1 MFSKK
6 KKYILFVKPRLIHL
20 LFLFYFICSII
31 KQTILKDIKEK
42 NNLSIP
48 ILKLYVYDIGDFI
61 SLIPLLVIKI
71 KSKSKNNDNDINNS
85 RNNSKEGL
93 DYIYTG
99 EITYEYEKNRKA
111 IILNIF
117 LISIFD
123 FVAQISTTVY
133 YLVRGSQNLEVKQA
147 NLNSLLIFNVIFL
160 FLFSHL
166 ILKTL
171 FYRHHFFSFVI
182 FIICLIVIVILDF
195 IEINRDNSDKIVISI
210 IYLLIRIFATMLYS
224 LEDTIAKLMF
234 HNYYFS
240 PSLLLLIKA
249 IIQFF
254 YLIIFS
260 IPLIYVKFKDEKGE
274 EKILF
279 SMFESIFNNRLYIF
293 LYVLYMINSFFYNIL
308 NYSLIDVFSP
318 NHTAIAKIF
327 ENFGVLII
335 NVIEKDI
342 ITGYY
347 IAIRFI
353 MFIILILTSFIYN
366 EFIVFNCCGLNT
378 GTKLY
383 LDYKEKFDIALIEET
398 DSNRVTVDNNEMVS
412 CNSINSE
419 QYDED

>member
-42 NNLSIP
+42 DNLSIP
-48 ILKLYVYDIGDFI
+48 ILKLYIYDIGDFI

-71 KSKSKNNDNDINNS
+71 KSKSKNSDNNINNS
-85 RNNSKEGL
+85 RNNSKTEL

-99 EITYEYEKNRKA
+99 EIQYEYEKNRKA

-133 YLVRGSQNLEVKQA
+133 YLIRGSQNLEVKQA

-260 IPLIYVKFKDEKGE
+260 IPLIYIKFKDENGE

-366 EFIVFNCCGLNT
+366 EFIVFNYCGLNT

-398 DSNRVTVDNNEMVS
+398 DNNRVTVDSNEMVS

>member
-1 MFSKK
+1 MISKK

-42 NNLSIP
+42 DNLSIP
-48 ILKLYVYDIGDFI
+48 ILKLYIYDIGDFI

-182 FIICLIVIVILDF
+182 FIICLIVIVFLDF

-398 DSNRVTVDNNEMVS
+398 DSNRVTIDSNEMVS

>member
-1 MFSKK
+1 MLSKK

-31 KQTILKDIKEK
+31 KQTILKNIKEK
-42 NNLSIP
+42 DNLSIP
-48 ILKLYVYDIGDFI
+48 IFKLYVYDIGDFI
-61 SLIPLLVIKI
+61 SLIPLLVIKK
-71 KSKSKNNDNDINNS
+71 KSKPKNNDNS
-85 RNNSKEGL
+85 RSNSKEGL

-99 EITYEYEKNRKA
+99 EIGYEYQKNKKI

-133 YLVRGSQNLEVKQA
+133 YLIRGSQNLEVKQA

-166 ILKTL
+166 ILKTI
-171 FYRHHFFSFVI
+171 FYRHHFFSFEI
-182 FIICLIVIVILDF
+182 FIICIIVIVILDF
-195 IEINRDNSDKIVISI
+195 IEINKDNSDKIVISI

-224 LEDTIAKLMF
+224 LEDTIAKIMF
-234 HNYYFS
+234 LNYYFS

-249 IIQFF
+249 IIQIF

-260 IPLIYVKFKDEKGE
+260 IPLIFVKFKDEK
-274 EKILF
+274 KILF
-279 SMFESIFNNRLYIF
+279 SMFESIFNNKLYIF

-318 NHTAIAKIF
+318 NHTAIAKIL

-335 NVIEKDI
+335 NAIEKDI

-353 MFIILILTSFIYN
+353 MFIILIQ
-366 EFIVFNCCGLNT
+366 IV
-378 GTKLY
+378 
-383 LDYKEKFDIALIEET
+383 
-398 DSNRVTVDNNEMVS
+398 MV
-412 CNSINSE
+412 IGI
-419 QYDED
+419 

>member
-1 MFSKK
+1 MISKK

-31 KQTILKDIKEK
+31 KQTLLKDIKEK

-48 ILKLYVYDIGDFI
+48 IFKLYVYDIGDFI

-71 KSKSKNNDNDINNS
+71 KSKSKNNDNNINDS

-133 YLVRGSQNLEVKQA
+133 YLIRGSQNLEVKQA

-260 IPLIYVKFKDEKGE
+260 IPLIYVKFKDENGE

-398 DSNRVTVDNNEMVS
+398 DNNRVTVDSNEMVS

>member
-1 MFSKK
+1 MISKK

-31 KQTILKDIKEK
+31 KQTLLKDIKEK
-42 NNLSIP
+42 DNLSIP

-71 KSKSKNNDNDINNS
+71 KSKSKNSDNNINNS

-249 IIQFF
+249 IIQLF

-279 SMFESIFNNRLYIF
+279 SMFESIFNNILYIF

-342 ITGYY
+342 KTDYY
-347 IAIRFI
+347 LIIRFI
-353 MFIILILTSFIYN
+353 IIIILIIASFIYN
-366 EFIVFNCCGLNT
+366 EFLVINICGLGND
-378 GTKLY
+378 TKLF
-383 LDYKEKFDIALIEET
+383 LDYKEKNDLSLIEEINENDDIT
-398 DSNRVTVDNNEMVS
+398 IIDNSSDEIKMEMKK
-412 CNSINSE
+412 
-419 QYDED
+419 

>member
-1 MFSKK
+1 MFSKR

-31 KQTILKDIKEK
+31 KQTLLKDIKEK
-42 NNLSIP
+42 DNLSIP
-48 ILKLYVYDIGDFI
+48 IFKLYVYDIGDFI

-71 KSKSKNNDNDINNS
+71 KLKPKNNDNDINTRS
-85 RNNSKEGL
+85 TSKEGL

-99 EITYEYEKNRKA
+99 EIGHEYIKNKKT
-111 IILNIF
+111 IILKIF

-133 YLVRGSQNLEVKQA
+133 YLIRGSQNLEVKQA

-166 ILKTL
+166 ILKTV

-195 IEINRDNSDKIVISI
+195 IEINKDNSDKIVISI

-224 LEDTIAKLMF
+224 LEDTIAKIMF
-234 HNYYFS
+234 LNYYFS

-279 SMFESIFNNRLYIF
+279 SMFESIFNNKLYIF
-293 LYVLYMINSFFYNIL
+293 LYILYTINSFFYNIL

-318 NHTAIAKIF
+318 NHTAIAKIL

-353 MFIILILTSFIYN
+353 MFIILILGSFIYN

-383 LDYKEKFDIALIEET
+383 LDYKEKFDIYLIEED
-398 DSNRVTVDNNEMVS
+398 DSNNRVTADSNEMLS
-412 CNSINSE
+412 CSTINSD
-419 QYDED
+419 QYDDD

>member
-1 MFSKK
+1 MISKK
-6 KKYILFVKPRLIHL
+6 KKYILFIKPRLIHL

-42 NNLSIP
+42 DNLSIP
-48 ILKLYVYDIGDFI
+48 ILKLYIYDIGDFI

-71 KSKSKNNDNDINNS
+71 KSKSKNSDNNINNS

-249 IIQFF
+249 IIQLF

-318 NHTAIAKIF
+318 NHTAIAKIL

-398 DSNRVTVDNNEMVS
+398 DSNRVTVDSNEMVS

>member
-1 MFSKK
+1 MISKK

-42 NNLSIP
+42 DNLSIP
-48 ILKLYVYDIGDFI
+48 ILKLYIYDIGDFI

-71 KSKSKNNDNDINNS
+71 KSKSKNSDNNINDS

-249 IIQFF
+249 IIQLF

-318 NHTAIAKIF
+318 NHTAIAKIL

-398 DSNRVTVDNNEMVS
+398 DSNRVTVDSNEMVS

>member
-1 MFSKK
+1 MISKK
-6 KKYILFVKPRLIHL
+6 KKYILFIKPRLIHL

-42 NNLSIP
+42 DNLSIP
-48 ILKLYVYDIGDFI
+48 ILKLYIYDIGDFI

-71 KSKSKNNDNDINNS
+71 KSKSKNSDNNINDS

-318 NHTAIAKIF
+318 NHTAIAKIL

-398 DSNRVTVDNNEMVS
+398 DSNRVTVDSNEMVS